1 MISAEQ
7 FPQIIR
13 DIERKYRGVYARL
26 PLLLGNEAVN
36 FTLDNFRLQGF
47 MGNSFQRW
55 LPRKKSKWGN
65 RDRTGAAILI
75 QKGRL
80 RRSIRIIRLNA
91 DSVTIG
97 TDVKY
102 ARAHNE
108 GMSLG
113 LIQTVKGYST
123 RSGVVR
129 SAHTRR
135 INMRIPRRQFMGD
148 SPYLRARLRRVA
160 IAEFL
165 KDVRFLRA

>member
-1 MISAEQ
+1 MISADQ
-7 FPQIIR
+7 FPRIIR

-26 PLLLGNEAVN
+26 PLLVGNEAVN

-47 MGNSFQRW
+47 MGNTFQRW
-55 LPRKKSKWGN
+55 LPRKKSKWGK
-65 RDRTGAAILI
+65 RDRSGAAILI
-75 QKGRL
+75 GTGRL

-97 TDVKY
+97 SDVKY

-123 RSGVVR
+123 RGGVAR

-135 INMRIPRRQFMGD
+135 INMRIPRRQFMGN
-148 SPYLRARLRRVA
+148 SPYLNARLKRVA
-160 IAEFL
+160 MAEFL
-165 KDVRFLRA
+165 KDIRYLRP